1 MHSKWILVLLFTLS
15 SATLSRSQ
23 DLSEWTDSY
32 VKGLAPA
39 RHYSGI
45 IVAERENKV
54 LIEKSYGSAVEE
66 WRIPNSSC

>member
-1 MHSKWILVLLFTLS
+1 MNSKLFLLLLFTLS

-39 RHYSGI
+39 RHFRGV
-45 IVAERENKV
+45 IVVERDGKV
-54 LIEKSYGSAVEE
+54 LIERSYFCIAQEQPSD
-66 WRIPNSSC
+66 R